1 LFFFNVL
8 TSIFASLKEMS
19 QQPHRFLPLF
29 ILLALSL
36 IWGSSFILMKR
47 GLEVFSSVQV
57 GAFRLVIAAMALSP
71 VVIANFG
78 PAIRKKLRYFAV
90 VGLVGN
96 GIPAFLFAAAQ
107 TRITS
112 STAGAL
118 NALTPLFTLL
128 LGVWLFHMPF
138 NRSKLWG
145 VIIGLLG
152 AMVLILLRGNGLFDP
167 NWAWGLLVVLAT
179 LMYGTS
185 VNTVSR
191 FMRDVKPVVTAAV
204 PLVLAGIPAV
214 FILFSTD
221 FIDRLALPGALEAV
235 GYLSILG
242 LVGSAA
248 SLVAF
253 NKLIQM
259 SGPIFASTTTYL
271 MPIVALFWG
280 FLDGELLGWPHVL
293 GMLAILI
300 GIWLVNRKRS

>member
-1 LFFFNVL
+1 
-8 TSIFASLKEMS
+8 MP
-19 QQPHRFLPLF
+19 QQPHRFLPLI
-29 ILLALSL
+29 ILLMLSL

-57 GAFRLVIAAMALSP
+57 GAFRLVIAALALSP

-128 LGVWLFHMPF
+128 LGVWLFQMPF
-138 NRSKLWG
+138 NRSKVWG

-191 FMRDVKPVVTAAV
+191 FLRDVKPVVTAAV
-204 PLVLAGIPAV
+204 PLVLAGVPATV
-214 FILFSTD
+214 ILFSTD
-221 FIDRLALPGALEAV
+221 FIDRLVLPGALEAV

>member
-1 LFFFNVL
+1 MHP
-8 TSIFASLKEMS
+8 T
-19 QQPHRFLPLF
+19 PHRFLPLI
-29 ILLALSL
+29 ILLVLSL

-47 GLEVFSSVQV
+47 GLEVFSAVQV
-57 GAFRLVIAAMALSP
+57 GAFRLTIAALALSP

-78 PAIRKKLRYFAV
+78 PAIRKKLPYFAV

-107 TRITS
+107 THITS

-138 NRSKLWG
+138 TRSMLRG

-152 AMVLILLRGNGLFDP
+152 AMVLILLQGNGLFDP
-167 NWAWGLLVVLAT
+167 NWAWGLLVVLAA

-191 FMRDVKPVVTAAV
+191 FLRDVKPVITAAV
-204 PLVLAGIPAV
+204 PLVLAGIPAS
-214 FILFSTD
+214 ILLFSTD
-221 FIDRLALPGALEAV
+221 FTERLALPGAWEAV

-293 GMLAILI
+293 GMLAILL
-300 GIWLVNRKRS
+300 GIWLVNRKRR

>member
-1 LFFFNVL
+1 MN
-8 TSIFASLKEMS
+8 
-19 QQPHRFLPLF
+19 QQPHRFLPLI
-29 ILLALSL
+29 ILLVLSL

-47 GLEVFSSVQV
+47 GLTVFSPVQV
-57 GAFRLVIAAMALSP
+57 GAFRLAIAALALSP

-138 NRSKLWG
+138 TRSKLWG

-167 NWAWGLLVVLAT
+167 HWAWGLLVVLAT

-191 FMRDVKPVVTAAV
+191 FLREVKPVVTAAV
-204 PLVLAGIPAV
+204 PLVLAGIPAAI
-214 FILFSTD
+214 ILFSTD
-221 FIDRLALPGALEAV
+221 FTDRLTLPGAWEAV

-293 GMLAILI
+293 GMLAILM
-300 GIWLVNRKRS
+300 GIWLVNRKRN